1 MSDLALTRI
10 LLLRLAGEARERLLM
25 DRGRSTHQSNKSVFP
40 THINLNL
47 QALPG
52 KRYYREF
59 IRLSLFKSR

>member
-1 MSDLALTRI
+1 MNDLALTRI

-25 DRGRSTHQSNKSVFP
+25 DRGRSSSGTHQSNKSVFP

-52 KRYYREF
+52 K
-59 IRLSLFKSR
+59 K